1 MRYVEARLD
10 EFYRDERYR
19 IYVTRSLQLAPQ
31 GGWLTTPYDDIV
43 RPEPELTGEDIA
55 IDVITKAGLV
65 FKEE

>member
-10 EFYRDERYR
+10 EFHRDKIYR

-31 GGWLTTPYDDIV
+31 GGWVEPLYTDVLQPK
-43 RPEPELTGEDIA
+43 PELTGEDIA
-55 IDVITKAGLV
+55 IDVITKAGLT